1 MEKLRPICKFH
12 APIFFRA
19 LVAYWTLWYTSFM
32 SLLYS
37 IPLHFRGLIIICER
51 KERVLLEWRMLHCLP
66 LTRREQCE
74 QWRERFNF
82 YSIRFS
88 FKSSNEVIHDF
99 WWKDPKVTSF
109 MRSSVINLWKDLRKW
124 RISNHLSFTQIFI
137 IAKLLKIFK
146 NFIINVSII

>member
-51 KERVLLEWRMLHCLP
+51 KERVLLEWMLHCLP

-88 FKSSNEVIHDF
+88 FKSSNEVIQDF

-109 MRSSVINLWKDLRKW
+109 TRSSVINLWKDLRKW